1 MGLPASL
8 RFIVPSSSVS
18 YTGGVPKAVTTSST
32 LSFMVVSSADS
43 NAAKS
48 TYSPNNAVT
57 AVFALSPAAMALPTS
72 AYSPDGGTYS
82 NSGVSGSSAM
92 PGLPK
97 LVCMLVIAV
106 SYKLLSAVYS
116 VSKVP

>member
-1 MGLPASL
+1 M
-8 RFIVPSSSVS
+8 VS
-18 YTGGVPKAVTTSST
+18 
-32 LSFMVVSSADS
+32 SSADS

-57 AVFALSPAAMALPTS
+57 ADLAPSPAAMALPTS
-72 AYSPDGGTYS
+72 AYNPVGDLYS
-82 NSGVSGSSAM
+82 STSAVAGSSAM

-106 SYKLLSAVYS
+106 SYKFLSAVYS